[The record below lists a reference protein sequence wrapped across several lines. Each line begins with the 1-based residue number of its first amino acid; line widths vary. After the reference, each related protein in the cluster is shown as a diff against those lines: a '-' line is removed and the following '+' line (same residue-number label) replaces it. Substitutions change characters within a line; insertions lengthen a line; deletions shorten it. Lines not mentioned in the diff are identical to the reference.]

1 MMQWWEK
8 LVRYFYNRALAE
20 QLKLRKAAT
29 AITNLADAKTVGILY
44 DSTNPSNDIII
55 TKFAEQL
62 RNNGKQVEIL
72 AYIND
77 PKIESKADIALFN
90 KKAVSWSRVPQSD
103 KAKQFAAKTF
113 DLLLCCFTE
122 ENLPLEFIS
131 ATSNAKWRVGAYSSN
146 KTHCYDFMI
155 QLGGKTDLQYF
166 ITQST
171 EFLNKI
177 HYDTAKA

>member
-1 MMQWWEK
+1 MMQWWERI
-8 LVRYFYNRALAE
+8 VRYFYNRTLTQ
-20 QLKLRKAAT
+20 QLKARKANT

-55 TKFAEQL
+55 ARFAEQL
-62 RNNGKQVEIL
+62 RNNGKQVDIL

-90 KKAVSWSRVPQSD
+90 KKAITWCRVPQSD
-103 KAKQFAAKTF
+103 KATQFASKPF

-131 ATSNAKWRVGAYSSN
+131 ATGNAKWRVGAYRIN
-146 KTHCYDFMI
+146 KTHCYDMMI
-155 QLGGKTDLQYF
+155 QLGNKTDLQYF

-171 EFLNKI
+171 HFLNNI
-177 HYDTAKA
+177 HYDSAKV